1 MTHYV
6 RIAAHVVR
14 WYLWGVLIWIFVYP
28 ETGFWTA
35 LTLTLITAGIE
46 IQYLNPRHWTKN

>member
-1 MTHYV
+1 MIHYA